1 MSKERKFVGKGKKV
15 GDYDLINI
23 SLAKSKLEGN
33 WYEYNGEHYIKLS
46 VGALREI
53 DQYGKTH
60 SVWIDDYKPDA
71 TKAKTNSNVEE
82 VDLPF

>member
-1 MSKERKFVGKGKKV
+1 MSNDRKFVGKGKKV
-15 GDYDLINI
+15 GNYDLINI
-23 SLAKSKLEGN
+23 SIAKSKLEGN
-33 WYEYNGEHYIKLS
+33 WYEYKGEHYIKLT
-46 VGALREI
+46 VGALKDT

-71 TKAKTNSNVEE
+71 TKAKASSNVEE